1 MTMTRIIVFIAA
13 LHGTCGVALAAAAAH
28 GVDKTPLLGAA
39 SQFLM
44 IHAACGL
51 ALAAY
56 LCSIKRNA
64 RLLVGIIIFMQG
76 GVSLFTADLVSRAY
90 LEGRLFPM
98 AAPLGGGLTLLA
110 WLALAVWSLLHIR
123 QKIM

>member
-1 MTMTRIIVFIAA
+1 
-13 LHGTCGVALAAAAAH
+13 
-28 GVDKTPLLGAA
+28 
-39 SQFLM
+39 
-44 IHAACGL
+44 
-51 ALAAY
+51 
-56 LCSIKRNA
+56 
-64 RLLVGIIIFMQG
+64 MQA
-76 GVSLFTADLVSRAY
+76 GVSLFSADLISRAY